1 MVLLTLPLDYAKL
14 IALPLLLGVLVSF
27 NIYFAIN
34 WRGLARDARFG
45 DGACGR
51 VFGLTTGT
59 ALGSLALSGHP
70 STPSTGELLLIS
82 LGCTPVASLV
92 FVPALLAYLAQPQS
106 HATSAAINTS
116 CLC

>member
-51 VFGLTTGT
+51 VFG
-59 ALGSLALSGHP
+59 AHHRNCPRLAR
-70 STPSTGELLLIS
+70 S
-82 LGCTPVASLV
+82 LGPSKHT
-92 FVPALLAYLAQPQS
+92 
-106 HATSAAINTS
+106 IDG
-116 CLC
+116 